1 MTSGTYEPVRKLAGS
16 DVVESFDCGQAA
28 LNQFLQRFALVNQ
41 KSNSAQTYVC
51 CHGGVVVGFF
61 SLAVGSVDPATA
73 APRVIKGIP
82 KHPVPVMILARLA
95 VDVQHQGAG
104 LGKALLKDA
113 LLRTAQA
120 ADIAGIRA
128 LLVHAK
134 DETSRQWYLNW
145 EFEPS
150 PSDPFHLFLLVKD
163 LKAMVSGREDAQIRI
178 ASGRDR
184 TSAGNPAHP
193 KVIRWPTVGCLHQC
207 LRP

>member
-1 MTSGTYEPVRKLAGS
+1 LISSSCEPVRKLAAS
-16 DVVESFDCGQAA
+16 DVVEYFDCGQPA

-41 KSNSAQTYVC
+41 KSNSAQTYVS
-51 CHGGVVVGFF
+51 CHSGSVVGFY
-61 SLAVGSVDPATA
+61 SLAVGSVEPAAA

-82 KHPVPVMILARLA
+82 QHPVPVMILARLA
-95 VDVQHQGAG
+95 IDLRQQGVG

-134 DETSRQWYLNW
+134 DESARQWYLNW

-150 PSDPFHLFLLVKD
+150 PSDPFHLFLLMKD
-163 LKAMVSGREDAQIRI
+163 LKAIL
-178 ASGRDR
+178 
-184 TSAGNPAHP
+184 AGA
-193 KVIRWPTVGCLHQC
+193 
-207 LRP
+207 